1 MSEQKSMSKLCL
13 TGFILVILSPVLL
26 VLVDTVFAK
35 FLNSTDLQTSGVWAV
50 LPVVGLVIS
59 IIGTA
64 TAGRNRRSGRGF
76 GIDGIVLA
84 SICVCFVA
92 VIALIV
98 GAVESQVSLVSL
110 ESQMYGC

>member
-1 MSEQKSMSKLCL
+1 MSDGIYPCDPVSCIAGAGRYCFREVPEQYR
-13 TGFILVILSPVLL
+13 P
-26 VLVDTVFAK
+26 
-35 FLNSTDLQTSGVWAV
+35 TDLWIMLLVWAV

-64 TAGRNRRSGRGF
+64 TAGDNRRKGREF
-76 GIDGIVLA
+76 GIAGIVLA
-84 SICVCFVA
+84 SIYVCFVA

-110 ESQMYGC
+110 ESQMYVC